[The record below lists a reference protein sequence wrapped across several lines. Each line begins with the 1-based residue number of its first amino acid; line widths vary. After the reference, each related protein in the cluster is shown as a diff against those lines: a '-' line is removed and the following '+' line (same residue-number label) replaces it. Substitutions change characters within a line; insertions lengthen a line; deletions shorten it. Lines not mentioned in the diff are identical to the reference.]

1 MIAAPHSATRLAAG
15 SLFAA
20 ALALAGPAMAQAPTQ
35 AEVDAG
41 LELYTARLSYAIAR
55 FRTNPPEG
63 IGRYTEGIVQLRINI
78 NADGQLEGQALLKSS
93 GNPLLDQHARN
104 ILQSAVPQTG
114 IPSGLH
120 KRAFYIDVTIDF
132 SS

>member
-1 MIAAPHSATRLAAG
+1 MIAAGRSAATIAAG
-15 SLFAA
+15 GLFAA
-20 ALALAGPAMAQAPTQ
+20 TMALSGAVLAQASTQ

-63 IGRYTEGIVQLRINI
+63 VGRYTEGIVQLRIDI
-78 NADGQLEGQALLKSS
+78 NADGRLEGQTLLKSS

-104 ILQSAVPQTG
+104 ILQSAVPQTDV
-114 IPSGLH
+114 PNGLQ
-120 KRAFYIDVTIDF
+120 KRAFYIAVTIDF